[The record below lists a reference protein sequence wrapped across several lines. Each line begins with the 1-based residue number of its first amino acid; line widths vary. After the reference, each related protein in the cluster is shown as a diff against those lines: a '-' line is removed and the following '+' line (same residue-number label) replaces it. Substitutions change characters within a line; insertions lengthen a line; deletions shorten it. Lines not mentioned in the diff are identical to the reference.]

1 MLWYAALRRFN
12 YATAAAVIFLEMRA
26 RFELRDSV
34 DALNHISGDWAA
46 TDWAATNSTG
56 AGGAAGNMATT
67 TTMVLIEESGL
78 PEGQGTDLSRFFGGE
93 FVCFFRA
100 GQLTNYAYTLM
111 GGKRDPL
118 AALLVAWLSAASP
131 PPLPPRDLFS
141 LAHACTGRALEVIVS

>member
-67 TTMVLIEESGL
+67 TPMVLIEESGL

-131 PPLPPRDLFS
+131 PPSSPKGSF
-141 LAHACTGRALEVIVS
+141 LACPCMHWQSS